1 MSNPHIL
8 TQTTLRSPLEFW
20 SGLFQLFHLPTQL
33 PGNPLPWITTEQNHR
48 NKQNQKKKKNG
59 HEMSTYGGFWA
70 RLEFFYLLGKTKLE
84 KKKVKVMMGMR

>member
-1 MSNPHIL
+1 MGFFSCSIFPPSCQGTPAMDYNRTKPQE
-8 TQTTLRSPLEFW
+8 QTKPKE
-20 SGLFQLFHLPTQL
+20 
-33 PGNPLPWITTEQNHR
+33 
-48 NKQNQKKKKNG
+48 KKNG